1 MHSDKVFATICV
13 TATIATI
20 GLCGYAYGLY
30 SASKNEYDNEYDSEA
45 GE

>member
-1 MHSDKVFATICV
+1 MSNHKVFATICI

-30 SASKNEYDNEYDSEA
+30 SANNDIEEEDDE
-45 GE
+45 